1 MRLLLGLALGA
12 VFFCTPSFAQST
24 ASTTASSKPSAST
37 RVIFR
42 PIKDQITEAQ
52 VLLKQKG
59 LFSGE
64 ATGKYSNEFR
74 SAIKVFQGENG
85 LRKTGTLNR
94 ATLEAMKIPL
104 TEYQK
109 GIPIPP
115 NSYAGAASTKST
127 GPRRIIFRATKDQI
141 IAAQNLLR
149 AKAMYTG
156 EFTGKLNNETRAG
169 LRKFQAE
176 AGIKVTGTLNRIT
189 LEAMGIPLTEK
200 QASHKAAEG
209 AAPKR

>member
-1 MRLLLGLALGA
+1 
-12 VFFCTPSFAQST
+12 
-24 ASTTASSKPSAST
+24 
-37 RVIFR
+37 
-42 PIKDQITEAQ
+42 
-52 VLLKQKG
+52 
-59 LFSGE
+59 
-64 ATGKYSNEFR
+64 
-74 SAIKVFQGENG
+74 VFQGNNG

-115 NSYAGAASTKST
+115 NSYAGATNTKST

-141 IAAQNLLR
+141 IAAQTLLR

-200 QASHKAAEG
+200 QAADDVAGGARPRRSPAAGVSVSHRGMKTLVALILLACAATAFGQSDSRAKEQLRKVMDEQ
-209 AAPKR
+209 AAAWNRGDIREFMKGYWQSDDLVFV

>member
-1 MRLLLGLALGA
+1 MRLILSLTMAALCLVVPA
-12 VFFCTPSFAQST
+12 YAQSAGSAT
-24 ASTTASSKPSAST
+24 SGTTTTASGGSKA
-37 RVIFR
+37 IFR
-42 PIKDQITEAQ
+42 PIADQITEAQ

-59 LFSGE
+59 LFNGE

-74 SAIKVFQGENG
+74 AAIKVFQGENG

-109 GIPIPP
+109 GIPVTP
-115 NSYAGAASTKST
+115 NSYANAPASTKST
-127 GPRRIIFRATKDQI
+127 GPRRVIFRATKAQI
-141 IAAQNLLR
+141 TEAQKFLR
-149 AKAMYTG
+149 GKGMYAG
-156 EFTGKLNNETRAG
+156 EFTGKLSNETRAG

-176 AGIKVTGTLNRIT
+176 AGIKVTGTLNRVT

-200 QASHKAAEG
+200 QLADKAAE
-209 AAPKR
+209 AR